1 MTVRAFDGSSYVTC
15 SLGACGFDAGPSTLL
30 GLVKRSNANAGTVIA
45 ASSPDAAT
53 KAWALLFGDDAT
65 LSGNPRLAVANSILD
80 IASQP
85 SSTTDGWMLQAV
97 TKAAGSA
104 NPRFHR
110 CRFSDSTIVHNNAFD
125 PIFDG
130 PVPTSGDTI
139 RFGLW
144 QTGGTGLTGR
154 LAMCAAFDFELS
166 DAQFNALAAART
178 MSSVLALGPRG
189 LWQFNQSSAGI
200 PVGDMTGNGANEIGR
215 LGTSAVTGDDPPSFV
230 FDIPVAPP
238 NTVAPVVTGT
248 AIAGQTL
255 ACSSG
260 TWEGATSFAY
270 QWQRFTGSGYASIG
284 GATSSTFM
292 LTELRLGD
300 LVRCQV
306 TATNTAGSTA
316 VVSNEVGPVI
326 AASSV
331 LVRAQG
337 DWVPAPVRVRSGGV
351 WV

>member
-130 PVPTSGDTI
+130 PAPDV
-139 RFGLW
+139 
-144 QTGGTGLTGR
+144 GR
-154 LAMCAAFDFELS
+154 HDPLRAVADRR
-166 DAQFNALAAART
+166 D
-178 MSSVLALGPRG
+178 GPDR
-189 LWQFNQSSAGI
+189 
-200 PVGDMTGNGANEIGR
+200 
-215 LGTSAVTGDDPPSFV
+215 
-230 FDIPVAPP
+230 
-238 NTVAPVVTGT
+238 
-248 AIAGQTL
+248 
-255 ACSSG
+255 
-260 TWEGATSFAY
+260 
-270 QWQRFTGSGYASIG
+270 TGSRCARRL
-284 GATSSTFM
+284 TSSSPT
-292 LTELRLGD
+292 RS
-300 LVRCQV
+300 
-306 TATNTAGSTA
+306 STR
-316 VVSNEVGPVI
+316 S
-326 AASSV
+326 
-331 LVRAQG
+331 RRQG
-337 DWVPAPVRVRSGGV
+337 R
-351 WV
+351 

>member
-104 NPRFHR
+104 SPRFHR

-130 PVPTSGDTI
+130 PAPTSGDTI

-154 LAMCAAFDFELS
+154 LAMCAA
-166 DAQFNALAAART
+166 
-178 MSSVLALGPRG
+178 
-189 LWQFNQSSAGI
+189 
-200 PVGDMTGNGANEIGR
+200 
-215 LGTSAVTGDDPPSFV
+215 
-230 FDIPVAPP
+230 
-238 NTVAPVVTGT
+238 
-248 AIAGQTL
+248 
-255 ACSSG
+255 
-260 TWEGATSFAY
+260 WEGATSFAY

-284 GATSSTFM
+284 GATGSTLT
-292 LTELRLGD
+292 LTEARVGD

-326 AASSV
+326 ATSTV
-331 LVRAQG
+331 LVRAGATWAPGTVQVRQG
-337 DWVPAPVRVRSGGV
+337 GAWTIP
-351 WV
+351 